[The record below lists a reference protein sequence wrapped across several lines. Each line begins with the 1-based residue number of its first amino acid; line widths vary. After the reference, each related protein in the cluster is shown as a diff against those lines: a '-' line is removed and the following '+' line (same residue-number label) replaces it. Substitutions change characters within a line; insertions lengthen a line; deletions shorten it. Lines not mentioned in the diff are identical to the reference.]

1 MQSYRLLS
9 MENIGDRIKMILK
22 ELDGPERGKQ
32 TRLAE
37 LAGCTKALIGQ
48 LMRNPGQELG
58 YQYAKNIEKNLGYR
72 VDWILKGT
80 LPKFAKEQEFSKQET
95 NDLDELVE
103 LTLLYRQA
111 TGAARIKL
119 MKFARAL
126 DKVPTNLRKAITTDK
141 SK

>member
-1 MQSYRLLS
+1 

-37 LAGCTKALIGQ
+37 IAGCTKALIGQ

-72 VDWILKGT
+72 VDWVLKGT
-80 LPKFAKEQEFSKQET
+80 LPKFANERELPTQEA
-95 NDLDELVE
+95 NDLGELIE
-103 LTLLYRQA
+103 LMLIYKEA
-111 TGAARIKL
+111 TGIARAKL

-126 DKVPTNLRKAITTDK
+126 NKVPTTLKKSITVDK
-141 SK
+141 S